1 MLNWLWCLNNARV
14 HLKAPKRCQIN
25 IPKPLCQQQQPESL
39 IQSRR
44 DPCFRVFLNCWILT
58 YHLIIATLLQENHQ
72 TRQRFCPVLVS
83 LCELKLQLPILSWL
97 EWHMVWSLGLQ
108 QQYAV
113 ILLLKTCAMVWGAT
127 FVLSGGFFELLLPS
141 YQFILLWFLAS
152 TMHFHREKLVRIF
165 SLWPF
170 SVNFEDDCVGR
181 WQ

>member
-1 MLNWLWCLNNARV
+1 M
-14 HLKAPKRCQIN
+14 
-25 IPKPLCQQQQPESL
+25 
-39 IQSRR
+39 
-44 DPCFRVFLNCWILT
+44 FFLNCWILT

-152 TMHFHREKLVRIF
+152 TMHFHPEKLVRIF
-165 SLWPF
+165 SLTILCKLWRWLCGKMTVDLQF
-170 SVNFEDDCVGR
+170 HKCSVAAMR
-181 WQ
+181 LIRHLH

>member
-1 MLNWLWCLNNARV
+1 MPNKYPQTIMSTAAAWIVDTKQER
-14 HLKAPKRCQIN
+14 
-25 IPKPLCQQQQPESL
+25 SL
-39 IQSRR
+39 LS
-44 DPCFRVFLNCWILT
+44 CFFKIAEFSPT
-58 YHLIIATLLQENHQ
+58 ILIIATLLQENHQ

-170 SVNFEDDCVGR
+170 SVNFDCVGR